1 MPIVDNVNATGRD
14 NIKRK
19 LVEMGVPASAVYNM
33 DDSQLRVEYARKL
46 SRKHKQNMKNITG
59 ANNAIGVRDFKAAT
73 DVMNQEGFG
82 PKTFPVVKACI
93 TNVAGNHTVW
103 RHNADYLWLQPLQ
116 GTCQERHVRQ
126 VQAKWHRA
134 YVYVSDASLFVR
146 P

>member
-103 RHNADYLWLQPLQ
+103 RHNADYGSNLCKGLVKN
-116 GTCQERHVRQ
+116 GTCGKCKQGGIVPTCM
-126 VQAKWHRA
+126 
-134 YVYVSDASLFVR
+134 YVSDASLFVR